1 MFFFDVWFQMSF
13 LQLFSWGMGTNG
25 QLGHGGEEDAWE
37 PVEMGGKQLETRSV
51 VGVDAGGQHTILLA
65 SESGD
70 IQWRRNFDQAL
81 KTARVF
87 LEQFSNHRTT
97 IHSKYLYG
105 LNIHIETIDQAML

>member
-1 MFFFDVWFQMSF
+1 MYDFRCVISMSF

-51 VGVDAGGQHTILLA
+51 IGVDAGGQHTILVA

-70 IQWRRNFDQAL
+70 NQ
-81 KTARVF
+81 
-87 LEQFSNHRTT
+87 
-97 IHSKYLYG
+97 
-105 LNIHIETIDQAML
+105 